1 MKCSESWLREWVNP
15 AITREELCTTL
26 TMAGLEVEELA
37 PVAQDFSGVI
47 VGQILKVEKH
57 LAADRLHICEV
68 NISSASI
75 LKIVCGAPNVRAG
88 LKVPVATINAI
99 LPDKTVI
106 TAATLKGVTSQ
117 GMLCS
122 ASELGLSDDNDGLLE
137 LAADAPIGADLKTY
151 LKLDDYTIDISITPN
166 RGDCLS
172 IKGLAREISALTHSP
187 LLKNNSIPEV
197 ESTFNLIHTVTVEA
211 RADCP
216 IYIGRILRNVKA
228 DAETPAWLKERLRR
242 SGIRCIS
249 PIVDV
254 TNYVMLE
261 LGQPM
266 HAFDLNT
273 IHQGIHVRKA
283 KYGERIALLDG
294 SEKELDAETLV
305 IADAKNPLA
314 IAGVMGGMDSSV
326 TLLTKDIFLES
337 AFFTPQIVARQRQHY
352 GLTSDSAY
360 RFERGVDTA
369 IQRAAIE
376 RATQLITEIAG
387 GDVGPVIEII
397 HKDNVPKQHNIT
409 LVKEKITKILGV
421 TISDQEVEAIFKALQ
436 FPFNHDPFSKQDSW
450 VIQVPAYRF
459 DIALPEDLIEEI
471 ARLRGYDKIP
481 THTLKGQLQVA
492 HASEGAKDFQPLRQ
506 FLSDE
511 GYHEI
516 ISYSFVDKKL
526 QNLLAPNEEPCE
538 LVNPM
543 TNEMTVMRTNLWPGL
558 VNTLLYNKSRQQH
571 RIRLFEMGMCFVK
584 NGKNLL
590 QEPRLGGLMTG
601 LAYPEQWGHTAREV
615 DFYDLKGDIERLF
628 HVLNVDNQL
637 IFKPETSPVL
647 HSGQSAGV
655 YLGSQKVGI
664 LGALH
669 PVILQKLDITENVFV
684 CELDINQLEEAGL
697 QRFHEISKFPEI
709 RRDIAILVNQ
719 AIPAREIQDTIKVI
733 AGDWLKGVFI
743 FDVYQGKGISPGLKS
758 IALAMILQHPTRT
771 LVDDEVTALMER
783 IITTLKG
790 NLGAELRR

>member
-1 MKCSESWLREWVNP
+1 MKCSESWLREWVDP
-15 AITREELCTTL
+15 AITREELSTTL

-37 PVAQDFSGVI
+37 PVSQDFSGVI
-47 VGQILKVEKH
+47 VGQVLKVEKH
-57 LAADRLHICEV
+57 PEADRLNICEV
-68 NISSASI
+68 NVGSAST
-75 LKIVCGAPNVRAG
+75 LNIVCGAPNVRAG
-88 LKVPVATINAI
+88 LKVPVAMINAI
-99 LPDKTVI
+99 LPNKMVI
-106 TAATLKGVTSQ
+106 TAATLKGVASQ

-122 ASELGLSDDNDGLLE
+122 ASELGLSDDNEGLLE
-137 LAADAPIGADLKTY
+137 LAADAPIGKDLKSY

-172 IKGLAREISALTHSP
+172 IKGLAREVSALTKSP
-187 LLKNNSIPEV
+187 LLKDNNIPEV
-197 ESTFNLIHTVTVEA
+197 QSTFNLVHTVSVEA
-211 RADCP
+211 KQDCP
-216 IYIGRILRNVKA
+216 VYIGRILRNVKA

-242 SGIRCIS
+242 SGIRSIS
-249 PIVDV
+249 PVVDV

-283 KYGERIALLDG
+283 KYGEKITLLDG
-294 SEKELDAETLV
+294 SEQQLDVETLV

-360 RFERGVDTA
+360 RFERGVDPT

-376 RATQLITEIAG
+376 RATQLIIEISG

-397 HKDNVPKQHNIT
+397 HNDNVPRQNTIT
-409 LVKEKITKILGV
+409 LVKEKITKVLGV
-421 TISDQEVEAIFKALQ
+421 AVSDQEVEAIFKALH
-436 FPFNHDPFSKQDSW
+436 FSFNHDPFSKQESW
-450 VIQVPAYRF
+450 VVHIPSYRF
-459 DIALPEDLIEEI
+459 DITLPEDLIEEI

-481 THTLKGQLQVA
+481 THALKGQLQGA
-492 HASEGAKDFQPLRQ
+492 HASEGAKDLQALRQ

-516 ISYSFVDKKL
+516 ISYSFVDKNL
-526 QNLLAPNEEPCE
+526 QNLLAPDEEPCE
-538 LVNPM
+538 LVNPI

-558 VNTLLYNKSRQQH
+558 LNTLLYNKSRQQN
-571 RIRLFEMGMCFVK
+571 RIRLFEIGTCFTK
-584 NGKNLL
+584 RGKNLL
-590 QEPRLGGLMTG
+590 QESRLGGLITG
-601 LAYPEQWGHTAREV
+601 LAHPEQWGFAARTV
-615 DFYDLKGDIERLF
+615 DFYDLKGDLERLF
-628 HVLNVDNQL
+628 HFLNIDNQL

-647 HSGQSAGV
+647 HPGQSAGI
-655 YLGSQKVGI
+655 YHGSQKIGI
-664 LGALH
+664 VGALH
-669 PVILQKLDITENVFV
+669 PVILQNLGITDNVFV
-684 CELDINQLEEAGL
+684 YELDINQLEMAGL

-733 AGDWLKGVFI
+733 AGDWLKDVFI

-758 IALAMILQHPTRT
+758 IALAMVLQHPTRT
-771 LVDDEVTALMER
+771 LVDDEVTAIMDR
-783 IITTLKG
+783 VTTALKG
-790 NLGAELRR
+790 KLGAELRR